1 MKLKTTIIAV
11 AVAVFTIAIGTL
23 LAGPGGSHPD
33 SHDNGRNSPRFYA
46 SPHEHPQHPRHP

>member
-1 MKLKTTIIAV
+1 MKLKTIIIPV

-33 SHDNGRNSPRFYA
+33 SHDNGKNSPRFYA